1 MNTNSSAIT
10 TIKNTFYQLVE
21 EIKLIVLMIIYI
33 IQDNILTKRAKKLL
47 INLPKTV
54 EYFPINNKM
63 TDITIYRN
71 NPFNSKRYLFFI
83 SGGFSLVNAFYIR
96 KVINDLL
103 EAHPLLN
110 EKYNIIVLE
119 KKTKHNLD
127 LYDDITEY
135 IRQKIPN
142 DVKELSFFSFCIGGV
157 TASHVLSKLKDINC
171 PKKLILYDSIFNSI
185 DNIKEYTKNYLYRV
199 DCKFYSVHRKFYLKQ
214 YKHIQRRI
222 KPFLKSK
229 HNYANSSEACIELMK
244 TVHNLNDTEIH
255 KHAGF
260 NFDQTPDTKIYN
272 IYSNRDCVTYQH
284 ISRNLINQHKLDAI
298 RNGTQPV
305 NMFDIEKNTL
315 GHCTDMTYS
324 TKYLDL
330 VLPILVCD

>member
-10 TIKNTFYQLVE
+10 TIKNTFHQLIE
-21 EIKLIVLMIIYI
+21 EIKRIVLMIIYI

-54 EYFPINNKM
+54 EYFPVNNKM

-71 NPFNSKRYLFFI
+71 NPYNSKRYLFFI
-83 SGGFSLVNAFYIR
+83 SGGMSLINAFYIR
-96 KVINDLL
+96 KTINDLL
-103 EAHPLLN
+103 QAQPLLN

-135 IRQKIPN
+135 VRQKIPH
-142 DVKELSFFSFCIGGV
+142 DVEELSFFSFCIGGV
-157 TASHVLSKLKDINC
+157 TASHVLSRLKDVNC
-171 PKKLILYDSIFNSI
+171 PKKLILYDSIFDILANF
-185 DNIKEYTKNYLYRV
+185 KEYTKNYFYRV
-199 DCKFYSVHRKFYLKQ
+199 DCKFYSEKRKFYLKH
-214 YKHIQRRI
+214 YKNQRRI
-222 KPFLKSK
+222 KPFLKNK
-229 HNYANSSEACIELMK
+229 HDYANSAEACIEMMK
-244 TVHNLNDTEIH
+244 TVHNLNESEIY
-255 KHAGF
+255 KHASF
-260 NFDQTPDTKIYN
+260 NFDQTQNTKIYN
-272 IYSNRDCVTYQH
+272 IYSNRDCVTYHH

-305 NMFDIEKNTL
+305 NMFDIVKNTL